1 MRSFIG
7 YFMYT
12 HTNSRMIHLHHAFPY
27 LAYDRL
33 IVQSSAPSVRTYSGL
48 LHCLGSMMQNEG
60 GLKGI
65 YLSPNLIPTILYHLI
80 TPLVSS
86 TAPLVI
92 DRLFH
97 VTASDAPIL
106 YGLAELVLST
116 LEVLITLPIET
127 IRKRIQCQVRFKDG
141 RVFNTCVATRPVKY
155 TGLLDAMYKMMKE
168 EGSSS
173 TRRKQKRDEDEKEE
187 TKKAGGWGI
196 QGLYK
201 GFGIQCASNVLS
213 SLIHTLNGIEGRLRE
228 NAIRYYVAE
237 YSFLTLLYSSIS

>member
-1 MRSFIG
+1 MPFFPIVKC
-7 YFMYT
+7 MYALT
-12 HTNSRMIHLHHAFPY
+12 HKFPSSSCS
-27 LAYDRL
+27 L
-33 IVQSSAPSVRTYSGL
+33 IVQSASPGVRTYSGL

-60 GLKGI
+60 GLRGV

-116 LEVLITLPIET
+116 LEVLVTLPIET

-141 RVFNTCVATRPVKY
+141 RVFHTCVATRPVKY
-155 TGLLDAMYKMMKE
+155 TGFLDGMYKVMKE
-168 EGSSS
+168 EGSS
-173 TRRKQKRDEDEKEE
+173 TKRRKRDEGDSKEE
-187 TKKAGGWGI
+187 VKKAGGWGI

-213 SLIHTLNGIEGRLRE
+213 SLVHTLNGIEGKNLNGRL
-228 NAIRYYVAE
+228 AYY
-237 YSFLTLLYSSIS
+237 